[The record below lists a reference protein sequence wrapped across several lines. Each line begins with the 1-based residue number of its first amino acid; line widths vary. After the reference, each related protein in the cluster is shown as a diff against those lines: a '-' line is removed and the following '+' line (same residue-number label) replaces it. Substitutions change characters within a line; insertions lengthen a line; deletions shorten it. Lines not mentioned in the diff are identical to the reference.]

1 MRMLIWTPLNAAE
14 LQKSM
19 HDASIGPAALIP
31 VQSGTVLLFSPRSR
45 QLDVLGAVA
54 RACRIAGTRAV
65 AAVWN
70 SSSAIVYPEVARIS
84 RGWSWGSAAQVQQL
98 STEANQHGPVGR
110 WYQRV
115 FGKFSDFRDRATA
128 QATYAERFA
137 AAVPQADL
145 NAVADLLRAHQD
157 GAGVV
162 PRLFAALGLPD
173 VAQVVGLVEQGRADQ
188 WLRTLPAPGL
198 PSWVGRAQLLFCL
211 VAVVVLFALS
221 TPEWVKFVVVV
232 LMLSFFGLAGV
243 VRKGSVGRKP
253 INTVLPVIPVTQGA
267 APTD

>member
-1 MRMLIWTPLNAAE
+1 MLIWTPLNAAE

-19 HDASIGPAALIP
+19 HDASLGPAALIP

-45 QLDVLGAVA
+45 QLDVLSAVA
-54 RACRIAGTRAV
+54 SACRIAGTRAV
-65 AAVWN
+65 AAVWD
-70 SSSAIVYPEVARIS
+70 SGSAIVYPEVARIS
-84 RGWSWGSAAQVQQL
+84 RGWSWGSVAQVQHL

-115 FGKFSDFRDRATA
+115 FGKFSDFRDRDTA
-128 QATYAERFA
+128 QATYVERFA
-137 AAVPQADL
+137 GAAPQADL
-145 NAVADLLRAHQD
+145 NAVADLLRAHRD

-162 PRLFAALGLPD
+162 PKLFAALGLPD

-188 WLRTLPAPGL
+188 WLETLVPPRLPA
-198 PSWVGRAQLLFCL
+198 WVQRAQLLFCL
-211 VAVVVLFALS
+211 VAVFVLFALPAP
-221 TPEWVKFVVVV
+221 TWVTFVVVV
-232 LMLSFFGLAGV
+232 LMLSSFGLAGV
-243 VRKGSVGRKP
+243 VRKGAIGRKP

>member
-1 MRMLIWTPLNAAE
+1 MRMLIWTPSNAAE

-45 QLDVLGAVA
+45 QLDALGAVA
-54 RACRIAGTRAV
+54 RACRITGTRAV

-70 SSSAIVYPEVARIS
+70 SDSAIVYPAVARVS
-84 RGWSWGSAAQVQQL
+84 LGWSWGSAAQVQHL
-98 STEANQHGPVGR
+98 STEANRHGPVGR

-115 FGKFSDFRDRATA
+115 FGKFSDFRDRDTA
-128 QATYAERFA
+128 QATYVERFA
-137 AAVPQADL
+137 KAAPQADL
-145 NAVADLLRAHQD
+145 NAVADLLRAHHD
-157 GAGVV
+157 GAAVV
-162 PRLFAALGLPD
+162 PKLFTALGLPD
-173 VAQVVGLVEQGRADQ
+173 VAQVAGLVEQGRADQ
-188 WLRTLPAPGL
+188 WLETLAPPGL
-198 PSWVGRAQLLFCL
+198 PSWFGRAQLLFCL
-211 VAVVVLFALS
+211 VAVFLLFALP
-221 TPEWVKFVVVV
+221 TPVWVKFVVVV

-243 VRKGSVGRKP
+243 VRKGAVARKP